1 MTDDEAHVRD
11 MYLPFRERSWR
22 PSCSLSK
29 GAGRSEKVFC
39 RASRWRP
46 GVAHSGRTRPST
58 ECRCTERH
66 PGSTLSSSDT
76 RMMDDEMMD
85 DLRTVNRGAHKALTH
100 RRARPA
106 RRSSG
111 PCGAAC
117 ERQGTV
123 PCPQLPYHS
132 AYLRSQKPYPS
143 LLAAAAVARRQM
155 IEQKRSKRFFARSV
169 CDQIRTTSTT

>member
-1 MTDDEAHVRD
+1 MMTDDEAHVRD

-117 ERQGTV
+117 ERQGQFHAHSCHTIAHIFAHRNRTLV
-123 PCPQLPYHS
+123 CLQQLP
-132 AYLRSQKPYPS
+132 S
-143 LLAAAAVARRQM
+143 LVAR
-155 IEQKRSKRFFARSV
+155 
-169 CDQIRTTSTT
+169 